1 MAGAKA
7 EGVFLCLLLAI
18 FSFSCSSYQVLDLKD
33 EVWDVCKHYIA
44 KNLGSPGDA
53 HVDGNCCKKV
63 REVNVQTFCH
73 EFTENDIDKKI
84 SPREWADVAKRCNKP
99 LPVGFN
105 CAGYIVRPQY
115 GHQ

>member
-18 FSFSCSSYQVLDLKD
+18 FSFSCSSFQVLDLKD

-44 KNLGSPGDA
+44 KNLGTPSDA

-63 REVNVQTFCH
+63 REVNVQTICH
-73 EFTENDIDKKI
+73 EFTEGDIRRIDL
-84 SPREWADVAKRCNKP
+84 RQLAEVAKLCNKP

-105 CAGYIVRPQY
+105 CSGYIVEPKY
-115 GHQ
+115 GHH